1 MGRNCDIFYDSGFA
15 CEMQIDRQQCREKG
29 K

>member
-1 MGRNCDIFYDSGFA
+1 MGRNCDIFYDYSFA
-15 CEMQIDRQQCREKG
+15 CEMQSDRQQGRENK

>member
-1 MGRNCDIFYDSGFA
+1 MGRNCDIFYDYSFA
-15 CEMQIDRQQCREKG
+15 CEMQSDRQHGRENG